1 METDTKVSGKIAL
14 SMAKDRTFF
23 IWVMCTLVSINME
36 NLMDSD
42 STNGKIK
49 ALILVNFKMVL
60 NMVKAN
66 GVSEEQ
72 ISNATLT
79 TVNIYMI
86 RNLAWEFSPGKV
98 ATNIKDTTKMMSV
111 MVTVKCSG
119 PMEVVTKVNGKM
131 VYNMDLVK
139 WNFLMDV

>member
-66 GVSEEQ
+66 GVSEE
-72 ISNATLT
+72 
-79 TVNIYMI
+79 
-86 RNLAWEFSPGKV
+86 
-98 ATNIKDTTKMMSV
+98 
-111 MVTVKCSG
+111 
-119 PMEVVTKVNGKM
+119 
-131 VYNMDLVK
+131 
-139 WNFLMDV
+139 

>member
-1 METDTKVSGKIAL
+1 
-14 SMAKDRTFF
+14 
-23 IWVMCTLVSINME
+23 
-36 NLMDSD
+36 
-42 STNGKIK
+42 
-49 ALILVNFKMVL
+49 
-60 NMVKAN
+60 
-66 GVSEEQ
+66 
-72 ISNATLT
+72 
-79 TVNIYMI
+79 MI

-119 PMEVVTKVNGKM
+119 LMEVVTKVNGKM